1 MEKAGRTFFRQPES
15 GKTRPQ
21 TPSSS
26 KSAQRE
32 TAFLT
37 GIVVYSTSE
46 AFAKF
51 AFLTGIVI
59 YSTSE
64 AFVKCVF
71 LPFMS
76 LTTPLPSQLFE
87 MILSIMAHIMLFSA
101 VS

>member
-32 TAFLT
+32 TVFLT

-71 LPFMS
+71 L

-87 MILSIMAHIMLFSA
+87 MILSIMGHIMLFSA